1 MSDFSLKVAV
11 SPDTAEAVNFALK
24 RLKRRMTK
32 FGIYQDMQRTEY
44 FVKPSLLKRQKR
56 QRRIYAQKRNNNNQN
71 RVS

>member
-1 MSDFSLKVAV
+1 MSDFSLKVTV
-11 SPDTAEAVNFALK
+11 SLDTAEAVNFALK

-56 QRRIYAQKRNNNNQN
+56 QRRIYAQKRDNNNQS